1 MTESLRFRQNR
12 QLAAFSFYERLNAGN
27 GIKSEL
33 HPVCSTAACSLHAFS
48 MNILSRA
55 FALCCLIAASL
66 VSIAPVSAQDLSA
79 AANPSPGGPDT
90 TRLLRF
96 PTTNGT
102 QIVFCYA
109 GELYTVGKDGGTARR
124 LTSGPGY
131 TSFAR
136 FSPDGTQIAFTSHY
150 DGNTEV
156 YVMPA
161 EGGTPK
167 RLTTSATLGRD
178 DVSDRMGPNNIVMA
192 WENTKPL
199 VVFRSRMKSFNDFI
213 GSLFAVGLDAEL
225 PQQVPVPRGGF
236 VSFSPDDS
244 KMAFNRVFREFRTW
258 KHYRGG
264 MADDIWIYDF
274 NTGATENL
282 TNNPAQD
289 ICPMWGADNKIYFIS
304 DRDNRMNLFVID
316 LATKETKQLTHFTD
330 FDIKF
335 PSIGKDSI
343 VFEQAGYIWR
353 YDLATGQAAPVP
365 IAIKEDFDSGH
376 GGLVD
381 AAKHLES
388 VNLAP
393 DGERTV
399 VVARGDLFS
408 VPAKN
413 GTARNLS
420 KTSGAHERD
429 AVWSPDGKWIAYNSD
444 ATGENELYVR
454 SQDGKGEPQQI
465 TNGADTYYYA
475 AKWSPDSKKL
485 LWSDRL
491 QRLRYVDVTTK
502 AVTPVDQDKYGEIES
517 YNWSPDSQWIAWSRP
532 EENGMSRVYLY
543 SVGNK
548 QQTAVTDSWYG
559 SGEVV
564 FSDDGKYLLLSSA
577 RDFKPTFGDE
587 EFENVYRD
595 MERVYL
601 VTLAKETANPLAPKS
616 DEVGKAEEKRKKE
629 KAKEAEEKKPEASPG
644 ATKPEEKPKK
654 PVVVKVDTDG
664 IQNRIVG
671 LEITPGN
678 YRNIRML
685 DDGRIFYL
693 RRTAADEVGEDD
705 QEEFPE
711 RDRKS
716 HLCVYNVD
724 DRKETVL
731 GDANNYQI
739 TFDGKKMLVKIKK
752 DYAIIDVPK
761 DKLETKDHEHKIE
774 GLDMQLDRHAEWRQ
788 IYFECWR
795 QMRDFFFSPTMN
807 GIDWKAM
814 RDKYAALLPFVN
826 HRNDLTYLLGELI
839 GELNN
844 GHTYVAAGERPDT
857 RRIKLGLLGAE
868 FSRDPA
874 TRAYRIDRILPGENW
889 NKETRSPLTDIG
901 VNVKPGD
908 YILAINNTPVSS
920 LPNLYDALIG
930 TAGKQVILRVNSKP
944 TDAGARDVTVVPT
957 DNEGPLYYL
966 DWVQKNIDYV
976 TKKTGGEVGYL
987 HIPDMG
993 RPGLDEFTKLY
1004 FPQIRKHALIVDVRG
1019 NGGGFVSPL
1028 VIERLR
1034 RALVMVGIARN
1045 GMPQTD
1051 PPQTFTGPMV
1061 TLINEFSASDG
1072 DIFPYR
1078 FKALGL
1084 GKLIGK
1090 RTWGGVIGI
1099 RESLPLVDGG
1109 QFFKPEFAIYSKDG
1123 KQWIV
1128 EGHGVDPDI
1137 VVDNDPGKE
1146 FKGEDQQLDR
1156 ALQEIQDELKT
1167 KRYELPSPPPWPN
1180 RNPAG

>member
-1 MTESLRFRQNR
+1 
-12 QLAAFSFYERLNAGN
+12 
-27 GIKSEL
+27 
-33 HPVCSTAACSLHAFS
+33 
-48 MNILSRA
+48 MNILSR
-55 FALCCLIAASL
+55 FLALLCLTSSSL
-66 VSIAPVSAQDLSA
+66 VSLTAVDAQKL
-79 AANPSPGGPDT
+79 PDT

-96 PTTNGT
+96 PTTNET

-109 GELYTVGKDGGTARR
+109 GEIYTVAEKGGIARR

-131 TSFAR
+131 SSFPR
-136 FSPDGTQIAFTSHY
+136 FSPDGKQIAFTSQY

-161 EGGTPK
+161 DGGVPK

-178 DVSDRMGPNNIVMA
+178 DISDRMGPNNLVMA

-213 GSLFAVGLDAEL
+213 GSLFTVGLDAEL
-225 PQQVPVPRGGF
+225 PQQLPVPRGGF

-244 KMAFNRVFREFRTW
+244 KMAYNRVFREFRTW

-274 NTGATENL
+274 KTGATENL
-282 TNNPAQD
+282 TNDPAQD
-289 ICPMWGADNKIYFIS
+289 ICPMWGPDNKIYFVS

-353 YDLATGQAAPVP
+353 YDLASAQAAPVP
-365 IAIKEDFDSGH
+365 IEIKEDFAIGRSA
-376 GGLVD
+376 LVD
-381 AAKHLES
+381 ASKHIES

-393 DGERTV
+393 DGERSIT
-399 VVARGDLFS
+399 VARGDLFS

-413 GTARNLS
+413 GTSRNLT

-444 ATGENELYVR
+444 VTGENELYVR

-465 TNGADTYYYA
+465 TSGADTYYYA
-475 AKWSPDSKKL
+475 PKWSPDSKKL
-485 LWSDRL
+485 LWTDRL
-491 QRLRYVDVTTK
+491 QRLRYVDISSK
-502 AVTPVDQDKYGEIES
+502 AITLVDQDKYGEIEG
-517 YNWSPDSQWIAWSRP
+517 YAWSPDSQWITWARP

-543 SVGNK
+543 SLANK

-559 SGEVV
+559 SGEAV
-564 FSDDGKYLLLSSA
+564 FSDDGKYLLLASA

-587 EFENVYRD
+587 EFANVYRD
-595 MERVYL
+595 MQRVYL
-601 VTLAKETANPLAPKS
+601 VTLAKDTPNPLAPKS
-616 DEVGKAEEKRKKE
+616 DEVGKAEEKRQKE
-629 KAKEAEEKKPEASPG
+629 KAKKGEEKKS
-644 ATKPEEKPKK
+644 EEKPKK

-664 IQNRIVG
+664 IQNRILG

-678 YRNIRML
+678 YRNVRML

-693 RRTAADEVGEDD
+693 RRTAADDVGEDD
-705 QEEFPE
+705 EEGFPDRE
-711 RDRKS
+711 RKS

-724 DRKETVL
+724 DHKETVL

-761 DKLETKDHEHKIE
+761 DKLETKDHEHKIQ
-774 GLDMQLDRHAEWRQ
+774 GLDAQLDRHAEWNQ

-807 GIDWKAM
+807 GVDWKAM

-844 GHTYVAAGERPDT
+844 GHTYVAAGERPET
-857 RRIKLGLLGAE
+857 PRIKLGLLGAE
-868 FSRDPA
+868 LSRDPA

-889 NKETRSPLTDIG
+889 DKKTRSPLTDVG
-901 VNVKPGD
+901 VDVKPGD
-908 YILAINNTPVSS
+908 YILAINNIPVST

-930 TAGKQVILRVNSKP
+930 TADKQVILRVNSKP
-944 TDAGARDVTVVPT
+944 SDAGARDVTVVPT
-957 DNEGPLYYL
+957 DNEAPLYYL

-976 TKKTGGEVGYL
+976 NKKTGGEVGYL

-993 RPGLDEFTKLY
+993 QPGLNEFTKLY

-1051 PPQTFTGPMV
+1051 PPQTFVGPMV
-1061 TLINEFSASDG
+1061 TLTNEFSASDG

-1099 RESLPLVDGG
+1099 RESLPLADGG
-1109 QFFKPEFAIYSKDG
+1109 QFFKPEFAPYSMDG

-1128 EGHGVDPDI
+1128 EGRGVDPDI

-1156 ALQEIQDELKT
+1156 AIQEVQEELKT

-1180 RNPAG
+1180 RNPAS